1 MWFVALQPCQGQP
14 CDCFEHLL
22 VITLSTWA
30 EPLRKKNGAHN
41 VVKRGIRTML
51 LLLGIPPKL
60 IFCCERL
67 SASMARS
74 LHLSFICIPRS
85 TRALDQ
91 GGVEPRQA
99 VSPRPGGQ
107 GRYRFT
113 TASAG
118 STPPWS
124 RARVDC
130 GIQIKLKSQRPGHT
144 GRKAFATKKSVLF

>member
-60 IFCCERL
+60 IVVV
-67 SASMARS
+67 
-74 LHLSFICIPRS
+74 ICFRDIFGRPL
-85 TRALDQ
+85 TR
-91 GGVEPRQA
+91 GPC
-99 VSPRPGGQ
+99 
-107 GRYRFT
+107 
-113 TASAG
+113 G
-118 STPPWS
+118 STS
-124 RARVDC
+124 
-130 GIQIKLKSQRPGHT
+130 
-144 GRKAFATKKSVLF
+144 

>member
-60 IFCCERL
+60 IRFIGWVVGFPQL
-67 SASMARS
+67 SWEYPKNLPPSPS
-74 LHLSFICIPRS
+74 HFW
-85 TRALDQ
+85 
-91 GGVEPRQA
+91 GGVACGCCIRRLWKEVPDLF
-99 VSPRPGGQ
+99 
-107 GRYRFT
+107 RYQFWQWFLQPISFT
-113 TASAG
+113 PNFEI
-118 STPPWS
+118 TPLC
-124 RARVDC
+124 D
-130 GIQIKLKSQRPGHT
+130 
-144 GRKAFATKKSVLF
+144 KKNI